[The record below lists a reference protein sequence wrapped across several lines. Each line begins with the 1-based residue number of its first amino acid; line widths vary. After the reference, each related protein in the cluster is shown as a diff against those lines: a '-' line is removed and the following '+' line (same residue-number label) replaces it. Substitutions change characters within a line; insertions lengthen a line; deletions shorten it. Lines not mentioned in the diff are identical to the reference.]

1 MESFDTQASSKL
13 FLWVRNQVLEM
24 TADFLTT
31 QREGGGVTH
40 IFSLYLSSQL
50 YIYWRRYH
58 ILIIHTEK
66 RNHTFTI

>member
-31 QREGGGVTH
+31 QREGGG
-40 IFSLYLSSQL
+40 
-50 YIYWRRYH
+50 
-58 ILIIHTEK
+58 
-66 RNHTFTI
+66 

>member
-31 QREGGGVTH
+31 QREGGGNPH
-40 IFSLYLSSQL
+40 FQFISIISALYLLKKISYSHNS
-50 YIYWRRYH
+50 YR
-58 ILIIHTEK
+58 K
-66 RNHTFTI
+66 A